1 MKVKYFAAAIIT
13 LFVISCSSS
22 VKITNSWKSDNLP
35 QKSYNKIIVVG
46 MLPDKERDLRENMEN
61 HMVGDLKSHGYNA
74 VSSFRELGPKAFE
87 NMNEQEVLDKIK
99 DYGVDAV
106 ITIVLLDK
114 QRERY
119 YVPSRIYYS
128 PYTIYQRHFF
138 GYYTTIYG
146 RIYTPGYDIRN
157 TKYFWES
164 NFYDME
170 GRQLLYSV
178 QTESFDPAS
187 AATLSNEYRLMI
199 VNDLAKKGVLK

>member
-1 MKVKYFAAAIIT
+1 
-13 LFVISCSSS
+13 
-22 VKITNSWKSDNLP
+22 
-35 QKSYNKIIVVG
+35 
-46 MLPDKERDLRENMEN
+46 MLPEKERSLREDMEN
-61 HMVGDLKSHGYNA
+61 HLVGDLQNHGYTA
-74 VSSFRELGPKAFE
+74 ISSLRELGPKAFD

-128 PYTIYQRHFF
+128 PYTIYQRRFY

-146 RIYTPGYDIRN
+146 RIYTPGYYIRN

-164 NFYDME
+164 NFYNME
-170 GRQLLYSV
+170 SRELLYSV

-187 AATLSNEYRLMI
+187 AATLSHEYGQMI
-199 VNDLAKKGVLK
+199 LNDMAKKGILK

>member
-46 MLPDKERDLRENMEN
+46 MLPDKERDMRENMEN

-146 RIYTPGYDIRN
+146 RIYTPGYYIRN

-187 AATLSNEYRLMI
+187 AATLSNEYGQMI